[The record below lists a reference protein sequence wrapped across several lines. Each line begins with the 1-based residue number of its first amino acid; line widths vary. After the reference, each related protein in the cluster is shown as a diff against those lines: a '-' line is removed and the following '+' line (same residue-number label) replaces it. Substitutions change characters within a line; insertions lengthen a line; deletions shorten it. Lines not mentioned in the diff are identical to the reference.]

1 MSISIKEYCGVN
13 NVVTSRDTTKEI
25 PMKES
30 TAVSDYIAPTADTL
44 MVEIEGIHAYPY
56 HTRNYTRYMPEAL
69 KESQFKWTHPYLKPL
84 IKHHNDQNGEI
95 IGRIYDATYSEKTSI
110 DNVGGL
116 YFTVSVPDKKAE
128 YEVENRLLETVSI
141 GISTND
147 VRCSI
152 CGSPIIDAEEGCPN
166 NHVRG
171 AKYDGE
177 TCYWDIYN
185 IEPKELSYVIV
196 PSDAYA
202 KNVTFYRAKDKNSKS
217 TALHESLDNK
227 LTNNNKTD
235 NNIGGSSLNMDLEKQ
250 LAEVQ
255 EENSKLKAELEAA
268 KASLAELEE
277 VKAAKAELEKTLDEV
292 KKAVEEKTAEVEN
305 LEAKVKV
312 SEEDLAAAHEEKEA
326 AEKAGLEAQEQL
338 RSVVQDMFNQYRKL
352 TGRKEFAEAE
362 FANRT
367 TDSLLDSITDFK
379 EELCSENNKL
389 DKVIQVKEQHIPNPV
404 APTNKQPVKSKKDND
419 RMNLEEQFNNLF
431 VAAVSK

>member
-141 GISTND
+141 GVSTND

-235 NNIGGSSLNMDLEKQ
+235 NNIGGSSPNMDLEKQ

-292 KKAVEEKTAEVEN
+292 KKEVLFGALSCEQWRQRFEMLVHRGWKKSSQNKKEEIP
-305 LEAKVKV
+305 
-312 SEEDLAAAHEEKEA
+312 LAAEYISRIETKRYSSDRKGH
-326 AEKAGLEAQEQL
+326 LEQ
-338 RSVVQDMFNQYRKL
+338 
-352 TGRKEFAEAE
+352 
-362 FANRT
+362 
-367 TDSLLDSITDFK
+367 I
-379 EELCSENNKL
+379 
-389 DKVIQVKEQHIPNPV
+389 
-404 APTNKQPVKSKKDND
+404 ND
-419 RMNLEEQFNNLF
+419 RARVRFLVSYEQAKKVN
-431 VAAVSK
+431 VKG